1 MRNQKRTLFILIV
14 FSILLLP
21 HDPAFSEEKLAI
33 THGPYLLDPAEN
45 AITVVWFTNKK
56 SVSWVEYSDDKSF
69 GTFPTW
75 GGYPQIAKSSNNGLI
90 DANTKQH
97 SIRIKNLKKG
107 TKYKYRIV
115 SKEILQFNPY
125 EVLYGDSVVGEIHEF
140 ETFDSEKESFSFGA
154 VTDVHERSSELDTL
168 LQNAE
173 VNTIDLMFYTGDILN
188 WIGEEKR
195 MFDGFLDISVKHF
208 AKEKPLVYIRGN
220 HETRGPNA
228 RNFMSYFPH
237 SSGKFYY
244 SFTQG
249 DVFFIILDSG
259 EDKPD
264 SHPVYA
270 GLVDFDAYR
279 DEQAEWLQKEVESE
293 NFKQSL
299 YKVVLI
305 HIPLFSDS
313 TRHGSTYITQKF
325 GPILIKAGIDL
336 MISGHH
342 HRFAIIKNNDEG
354 NRFPVVVLGQD
365 MFLITDVSKEKLS
378 IRVTDI
384 EGAVVD
390 NFDVKAKKNDYEY
403 EALDY
408 INLALSCSASRIW

>member
-1 MRNQKRTLFILIV
+1 MRNKTRMLFILMF
-14 FSILLLP
+14 FSILSLP
-21 HDPAFSEEKLAI
+21 GNYSFSQEKLAI

-45 AITVVWFTNKK
+45 AITVVWFTNKE
-56 SVSWVEYSDDKSF
+56 SVSWVEYCDEKSF

-75 GGYPQIAKSSNNGLI
+75 GGYPQIAKSCHNGLI

-97 SIRIKNLKKG
+97 SIRIENLKKG

-115 SKEILQFNPY
+115 SREILQFDPY
-125 EVLYGDSVVGEIHEF
+125 EVLYGDCVVGEVHEF
-140 ETFDSEKESFSFGA
+140 ETLDSEKKSFSFGA
-154 VTDVHERSSELDTL
+154 VTDVHERSSELDAL
-168 LQNAE
+168 LHNAE
-173 VNTIDLMFYTGDILN
+173 VNALDLMFYTGDILN
-188 WIGEEKR
+188 WIGDEER
-195 MFDGFLDISVKHF
+195 IFDGFLDVSVKHF

-228 RNFMSYFPH
+228 RNLMSYFPH
-237 SSGKFYY
+237 SSGKFFY

-270 GLVDFDAYR
+270 GFVDFDAYR
-279 DEQAEWLQKEVESE
+279 DKQAEWLQKEVMSE
-293 NFKQSL
+293 NFGQSL

-305 HIPLFSDS
+305 HIPLFSES
-313 TRHGSTYITQKF
+313 TRHGPTYVTEKF
-325 GPILIKAGIDL
+325 GPILNKAGIDL

-342 HRFAIIKNNDEG
+342 HRFARIDINDKA

-365 MFLITDVSKEKLS
+365 MFLVTGVSKEKLS
-378 IRVTDI
+378 IRVTDK

-390 NFDVKAKKNDYEY
+390 DFDVKAKKD
-403 EALDY
+403 D
-408 INLALSCSASRIW
+408 